1 MISSLFPLFLLAAAA
16 NIFSPGAAVVM
27 AVSTTIESGFRE
39 SFPCRLGLALGIAAI
54 MGLSASG
61 LGLIVSTH
69 PAVYTA
75 LRLLGVCYLV
85 YLGVRAWRAPA
96 VALVASGCSTSSR
109 QKGRQFLEA
118 FWLQVSNP
126 QAIIFSV
133 SILPQFIDSNLP
145 YAPQASFMTA
155 VYALMVF
162 LVMTLYSWMAG
173 KASVFFKSA
182 GAARLLKRSAGVVFF
197 LLAGIVLWTMLRS

>member
-1 MISSLFPLFLLAAAA
+1 MNSSLFLLFLFASAA
-16 NIFSPGAAVVM
+16 NIISPGAAVVM
-27 AVSTTIESGFRE
+27 TVSTTIESGFAA
-39 SFPCRLGLALGIAAI
+39 SLPCRLGLAIGIAAI

-61 LGLIVSTH
+61 LGLVVSTH
-69 PAVYTA
+69 PAVYAA
-75 LRLLGVCYLV
+75 LRLLGICYLV

-96 VALVASGCSTSSR
+96 MSLVAAGSAAGAT

-118 FWLQVSNP
+118 FWLQLSNP

-133 SILPQFIDSNLP
+133 SILPQFIDGALP
-145 YAPQASFMTA
+145 YAPQASVMTA

-162 LVMTLYSWMAG
+162 LVMTAYGWAAG

-182 GAARLLKRSAGVVFF
+182 GAARLLKRTAGCIFF
-197 LLAGIVLWTMLRS
+197 LLAAIVAWTMIRS